1 MGLAEGYD
9 DDNDIDTSSLHA
21 FFEPG
26 DEVTSKILG
35 GKWEVRYT
43 YEDSIS
49 LRSMSD
55 GRVSA
60 NVPAELLVLKRRV
73 AKADA

>member
-1 MGLAEGYD
+1 MTTFE
-9 DDNDIDTSSLHA
+9 
-21 FFEPG
+21 FEPG

-35 GKWEVRYT
+35 GKWVVRFT
-43 YEDSIS
+43 DDVSDRIN

-60 NVPAELLVLKRRV
+60 NVPPELLMLKRRV
-73 AKADA
+73 AKTDA